1 MPEFET
7 YVDVDVDEFWTSCST
22 REKESL
28 IDMLEEDGWVIRTS
42 PKGTNPNDSLP
53 SLLEIEWQQMVN
65 KLSQLRQQITIEE
78 EETIKKILNK
88 Y

>member
-7 YVDVDVDEFWTSCST
+7 YVDVDVDEFWSVCST

-28 IDMLEEDGWVIRTS
+28 IDMLEEDGWVVRTL
-42 PKGTNPNDSLP
+42 PKGTNPSENLP
-53 SLLEIEWQQMVN
+53 SVTELEWQELTN
-65 KLSQLRQQITIEE
+65 KFSTIRLRISQDDEDIIRQIL
-78 EETIKKILNK
+78 KK

>member
-42 PKGTNPNDSLP
+42 PKGTNPSDSLP
-53 SLLEIEWQQMVN
+53 SLLDIEWQQMVN
-65 KLSQLRQQITIEE
+65 KLSGLRQQITIEE
-78 EETIKKILNK
+78 EETIKKILEK

>member
-42 PKGTNPNDSLP
+42 PKGTDPNERPP
-53 SLLEIEWQQMVN
+53 SLLEIEWQMMVN

-78 EETIKKILNK
+78 EETIKRILEK